1 MQNFQDILRDAAQM
15 GAVKALESVGLTTG
29 EISQRQAYET
39 YGRKFICEMVETGR
53 LQPSHIGTGRTGTIR
68 YSIADILACRAAD
81 KIQAAI
87 L

>member
-1 MQNFQDILRDAAQM
+1 MHNIQDILRDAAQM

-39 YGRKFICEMVETGR
+39 YGRKYICEMVESGR
-53 LQPSHIGTGRTGTIR
+53 LRPSHIGNGKTGTIR
-68 YSIADILACRAAD
+68 YAISDILACRTAD
-81 KIQAAI
+81 KIQASI